1 MITELTQIDH
11 YYEMLVEKNSQYEG
25 IFYVGV
31 KTTGVFCRP
40 TCPAK
45 KPLKKNC
52 EFFGDAQEAL
62 LASYRPCKRCK
73 PLSAPSYLSPDV
85 QRLVDAVETN
95 PERKWTDKD
104 FDSLAIHP
112 NTARRQFKKYF
123 GMTFIEYSRARRLG
137 LAFKHIRQ
145 GEPIIDA
152 QLEAGFDSGNG
163 FRDAF
168 ARIMGE
174 LPSNSKEKRALY
186 STWLE
191 TKLGAML
198 AISDH
203 EQLYL
208 LEFVDRRGLETEI
221 MMLRKRL
228 NAVII
233 PQQTE
238 IIQLLTQELS
248 EYFNGQRMIFTVP
261 LAMVGSPFQQQ
272 VWQQLL
278 QINTGETYSYKQL
291 AQAIGNDKASRA
303 VANANG
309 KNQLSILI
317 PCHRVINSDGTLG
330 GYGGGLERK
339 KWLLAL
345 EQKMAQSLSEPSTVP
360 IASAR

>member
-1 MITELTQIDH
+1 MQAPE
-11 YYEMLVEKNSQYEG
+11 
-25 IFYVGV
+25 
-31 KTTGVFCRP
+31 C
-40 TCPAK
+40 AK
-45 KPLKKNC
+45 
-52 EFFGDAQEAL
+52 
-62 LASYRPCKRCK
+62 
-73 PLSAPSYLSPDV
+73 SYLSPDV
-85 QRLVDAVETN
+85 QRLVDAVEAN

-112 NTARRQFKKYF
+112 NTVRRQFKKYF

-174 LPSNSKEKRALY
+174 LPSNSKEKRVLY